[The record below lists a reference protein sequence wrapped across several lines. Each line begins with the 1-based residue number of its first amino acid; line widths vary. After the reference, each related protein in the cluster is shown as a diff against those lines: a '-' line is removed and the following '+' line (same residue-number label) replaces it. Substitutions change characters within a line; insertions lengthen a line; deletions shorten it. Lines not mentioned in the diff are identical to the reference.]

1 VIGSGGWVEDLGNG
15 HSVMV
20 MIPDLIDLDDRPE
33 DPDARPFRRSGAG
46 AAR

>member
-20 MIPDLIDLDDRPE
+20 MIPDLIDLDDNLDAPSRPLC
-33 DPDARPFRRSGAG
+33 RSGAG